1 MEGNKPKSEFGSLTK
16 KAEALI
22 NEKANSDDQHSYS
35 FAIQFIYE
43 LEVHQIEI
51 QLQNEELILAN
62 KNAKESF
69 EQFIKLYDFAP
80 IGYLTLSEEGSILEL
95 NYKTASLFGKEHQI
109 KGFYTDIDISW
120 L

>member
-1 MEGNKPKSEFGSLTK
+1 M
-16 KAEALI
+16 
-22 NEKANSDDQHSYS
+22 
-35 FAIQFIYE
+35 
-43 LEVHQIEI
+43 
-51 QLQNEELILAN
+51 QNEELILAN

-109 KGFYTDIDISW
+109 KGFIPISI
-120 L
+120 LAGCNDYISKPINKSHLNDLIQNTLKKRV